1 MSKYILGRLVSSIP
15 VLLGVTILIFL
26 VMHLV
31 PGDPAELLL
40 IGTPG
45 VTPQQIRQL
54 DHQLGVDKPL
64 LEQYWTFVSG
74 AVRFDL
80 GRSYQSGSNPVTR
93 LIADQF
99 PATIQLTVS
108 GTIAGSLLGI
118 VLGTLAAIR
127 RNSILDNVSMVFAFA
142 GISMPVFWFGVLL
155 IFVFSVQFGWFP
167 VASSHVP
174 HTFTALLNPTT
185 FRSLVLPSITLGLA
199 LSAGVAR
206 LVRSSMLDVLRQDY
220 VTTARAKGLRP
231 LTVVLRHA
239 LRNALIPA
247 VTLLGVQFGALLG
260 GAVITETVF
269 SRPGIGRL
277 VVAAIG
283 QKDIP
288 LVQGIILLFAVLQVS
303 INLLIDLSYAFLDPR
318 VRYS

>member
-1 MSKYILGRLVSSIP
+1 
-15 VLLGVTILIFL
+15 
-26 VMHLV
+26 
-31 PGDPAELLL
+31 
-40 IGTPG
+40 
-45 VTPQQIRQL
+45 
-54 DHQLGVDKPL
+54 
-64 LEQYWTFVSG
+64 
-74 AVRFDL
+74 
-80 GRSYQSGSNPVTR
+80 
-93 LIADQF
+93 
-99 PATIQLTVS
+99 
-108 GTIAGSLLGI
+108 
-118 VLGTLAAIR
+118 
-127 RNSILDNVSMVFAFA
+127 
-142 GISMPVFWFGVLL
+142 
-155 IFVFSVQFGWFP
+155 
-167 VASSHVP
+167 
-174 HTFTALLNPTT
+174 
-185 FRSLVLPSITLGLA
+185 
-199 LSAGVAR
+199 
-206 LVRSSMLDVLRQDY
+206 MLDVLRQDY

-269 SRPGIGRL
+269 SRQGIGRL